1 MPCYD
6 PETHNRPIRLE
17 KKIHYLTELLC
28 TLCTSVNKHSPNYL
42 PNLEEVNKWWLKHQE
57 FDRIGE
63 EIEAKVKEHGVD
75 KLTPNERSH
84 YYARQRNDAT
94 NP

>member
-6 PETHNRPIRLE
+6 PETHDRPVRLA
-17 KKIHYLTELLC
+17 KKIHHLTRLLC
-28 TLCTSVNKHSPNYL
+28 TLCTSVHKHNPDYL
-42 PNLEEVNKWWLKHQE
+42 PNLPEVNKWWVMHQE
-57 FDRIGE
+57 FDRIGD
-63 EIEAKVKEHGVD
+63 EIEAKVKEHGMD

-84 YYARQRNDAT
+84 YYARRRDDAE

>member
-1 MPCYD
+1 
-6 PETHNRPIRLE
+6 
-17 KKIHYLTELLC
+17 
-28 TLCTSVNKHSPNYL
+28 
-42 PNLEEVNKWWLKHQE
+42 LEEVNKWWLKHQE

-84 YYARQRNDAT
+84 YYARQRNDSD